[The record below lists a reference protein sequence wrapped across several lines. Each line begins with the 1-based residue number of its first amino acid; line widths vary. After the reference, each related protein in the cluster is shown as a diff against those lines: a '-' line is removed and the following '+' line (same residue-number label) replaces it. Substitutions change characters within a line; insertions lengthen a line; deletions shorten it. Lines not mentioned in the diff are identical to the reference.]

1 MVKKN
6 PLLYYLKQQKGSWV
20 SGELLSRGMA
30 ISRAAIWK
38 HIRGLKQDGYVIES
52 SPKKGYCL
60 RETPDFLLPE
70 EIRYG
75 LETEVFGKKEI
86 FYFKEIDS
94 TNEKAKS
101 LAAEGAPEG
110 TLVVAESQT
119 KGKGRRGRRWFSPPG
134 EGVYLSLILKPSI
147 APQEAPKITL
157 MTAVVV
163 AEALLSLVPS
173 LNVKIKWPNDILVDG
188 KKMAGILTEISTEM
202 DVVDFI
208 VVGLGVNVNMDSFPK
223 EIKGQVSSILMSTG
237 SPISRSAVVRA
248 CLQYFEKYYGIFKK
262 NGFEP
267 IMLRW
272 RGLSDIIG
280 QKVMVDVMGEKHAG
294 EVIDVDEGGIL
305 ILKDDQGKI
314 QRIFSGD
321 VLLLRS

>member
-1 MVKKN
+1 MVKKDQ
-6 PLLYYLKQQKGSWV
+6 LLYYLKQQKGSWV
-20 SGELLSRGMA
+20 SGELLSREMA

-52 SPKKGYCL
+52 SPKKGYLL
-60 RETPDFLLPE
+60 REAPDFLLPE
-70 EIRYG
+70 EIRDG
-75 LETEVFGKKEI
+75 LCAINFGRKEI

-119 KGKGRRGRRWFSPPG
+119 KGRGRRGRGWFSPFG
-134 EGVYLSLILKPSI
+134 EGIYISLILRPSI
-147 APQEAPKITL
+147 APNEAPKITL

-163 AEALLSLVPS
+163 AEALLAMIPS
-173 LNVKIKWPNDILVDG
+173 LSVRIKWPNDILVNG

-202 DVVDFI
+202 DLVEFI
-208 VVGLGVNVNMDSFPK
+208 VIGLGVNVNMNIDRFPK
-223 EIKGQVSSILMSTG
+223 EIRGQATSILISTG
-237 SPISRSAVVRA
+237 SHFSRSAIVKA
-248 CLQYFEKYYGIFKK
+248 YLQYFEKYYGIFKK
-262 NGFEP
+262 NGFETV
-267 IMLRW
+267 MRRW

-280 QKVMVDVMGEKHAG
+280 QKVMVDVMGEKHVG
-294 EVIDVDEGGIL
+294 DVMNVDNNGIL
-305 ILKDDQGKI
+305 ILKDDRGRI

-321 VLLLRS
+321 VILV